1 MNMTWRSY
9 RTFATRRYCFIEGL
23 IIPIA
28 LMAFHYALTG
38 LIGPINIINVSV
50 LHLYLLAYG
59 DYVTFNGVTGKEYCF
74 GFLRCSS
81 RGEKCLMRAVAVDQ
95 VMRLIMV
102 VFTNVGCGVV
112 AFLMDPAAFT
122 TEYILLHI
130 TMVIWVYAG
139 VTATLLLARY
149 LTTLLVYGAVAGL
162 LVTVFA
168 CAISVGIGLLWT
180 MGVVSL
186 TPWIIGGL
194 LLSVVSVVA
203 SVYLIRRN
211 YLRSFLEVS

>member
-1 MNMTWRSY
+1 
-9 RTFATRRYCFIEGL
+9 
-23 IIPIA
+23 
-28 LMAFHYALTG
+28 
-38 LIGPINIINVSV
+38 
-50 LHLYLLAYG
+50 
-59 DYVTFNGVTGKEYCF
+59 
-74 GFLRCSS
+74 
-81 RGEKCLMRAVAVDQ
+81 
-95 VMRLIMV
+95 
-102 VFTNVGCGVV
+102 
-112 AFLMDPAAFT
+112 MDPAAFT

-130 TMVIWVYAG
+130 TMVNWVYAG
-139 VTATLLLARY
+139 VTTTLLLARY

-186 TPWIIGGL
+186 TPWILGGL